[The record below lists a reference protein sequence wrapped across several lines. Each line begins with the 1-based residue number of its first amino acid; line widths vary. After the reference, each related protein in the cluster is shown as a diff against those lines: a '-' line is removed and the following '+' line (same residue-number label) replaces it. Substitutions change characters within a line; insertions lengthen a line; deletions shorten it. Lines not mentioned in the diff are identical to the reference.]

1 MTKKQRRKEPAKPAP
16 EARGGGN
23 LTASERTVLKK
34 LAQAETRKE
43 KKKDEKKLFR
53 KLEKR
58 FEKKKQGSTSS
69 SCDSDSGSGS
79 DTSSSSDSDKKKKK
93 KASKQSRK
101 KKNKLARL
109 QSQIAEQSAMKEAAE
124 TEVKTLKDLVAAHFA
139 GKNANATEGE
149 SAEQNFITREEFEAY
164 TTKAKESSQPSS
176 PAKPGIFGALLPK
189 SESSSVSS
197 SIIEKL
203 KGRLTI
209 CAESSDLSSAGP
221 EAVTPEASKLA
232 NKAARLAAQK
242 YFSSQAA
249 LTALQEMVEEMG
261 LGTNARNGNTIIVAI
276 LKAAISRGIDV
287 PPEDIGLK
295 LKDLKELKSRE

>member
-16 EARGGGN
+16 EARGGN

-34 LAQAETRKE
+34 LAQAEARKE

-79 DTSSSSDSDKKKKK
+79 DTSSSSDSDKKKTKK

-139 GKNANATEGE
+139 GKNAKRTATEGE
-149 SAEQNFITREEFEAY
+149 SEEQNFITREEFEAY
-164 TTKAKESSQPSS
+164 TAKAKESSLPSS

-287 PPEDIGLK
+287 PPEDIGLR
-295 LKDLKELKSRE
+295 LKDLKELKS